1 MEIEYRPK
9 SLSYTLV
16 VRFRKL
22 WLEFPLKI
30 ALTPTL
36 AGSDIV
42 NASGWS
48 LRRLFSI
55 NVHIMTFSQIFA
67 VEVC

>member
-1 MEIEYRPK
+1 MKIEYRPK
-9 SLSYTLV
+9 SLPYTLV